1 VVRKKDTN
9 FALPND
15 VGGSFEEEDF
25 ILNYRP
31 TIEFVEPPQEAYE
44 FPEEISVEN
53 IDNLRDRTQKLI
65 NGLDTAVKL
74 ADLAQ
79 KRVDERVVSA
89 GGFISQLDPVKDA
102 QVIAAMKRRFPDKTD
117 PTKITYDEY
126 KEALSC
132 LQQSAVDAP
141 AVSTEDIKAAQADPY
156 RTDFGGKDNQEGQN
170 RAELSSP
177 ASSVSP
183 IDLEAFQKAGILA
196 LFALMLPLIK
206 IEDTKEVVKHLAT
219 APHKPA

>member
-1 VVRKKDTN
+1 MARKKDTN
-9 FALPND
+9 FTLPND

-44 FPEEISVEN
+44 FPEEVP
-53 IDNLRDRTQKLI
+53 IDTIDGLRDRTQKLI
-65 NGLDTAVKL
+65 NGLDAAVKL

-79 KRVDERVVSA
+79 KRVDERVVA
-89 GGFISQLDPVKDA
+89 DGGFASQLDSVKDA
-102 QVIAAMKRRFPDKTD
+102 QVIAAMKRRFPDKAD
-117 PTKITYDEY
+117 PTRITYDDY
-126 KEALSC
+126 KEALNC
-132 LQQSAVDAP
+132 LQQSAVDPP
-141 AVSTEDIKAAQADPY
+141 AVSADDIRTAQADPY
-156 RTDFGGKDNQEGQN
+156 KINFGGRDNQEGQN

-183 IDLEAFQKAGILA
+183 VDLEAFQKAGILA

-206 IEDTKEVVKHLAT
+206 IEDTKEIVKHLAT